1 MFRDRLDAIGPTS
14 RAVLL
19 YVVELAATADSSRD
33 VELAGHP
40 VVVQGSR
47 VLIYQDDVLERLVEG
62 LLCLE
67 RLGVHAASFPKE
79 ADPFH
84 SEPPKGPRSNGRVNT
99 QHPSGL
105 GSTPSRRTCAG

>member
-40 VVVQGSR
+40 VVVRGSR
-47 VLIYQDDVLERLVEG
+47 VPIYQDYVLEYLVER
-62 LLCLE
+62 LLCLQ
-67 RLGVHAASFPKE
+67 RLGVHAASFLE
-79 ADPFH
+79 ANLFH
-84 SEPPKGPRSNGRVNT
+84 SEPPKG
-99 QHPSGL
+99 L
-105 GSTPSRRTCAG
+105 GSKLSH